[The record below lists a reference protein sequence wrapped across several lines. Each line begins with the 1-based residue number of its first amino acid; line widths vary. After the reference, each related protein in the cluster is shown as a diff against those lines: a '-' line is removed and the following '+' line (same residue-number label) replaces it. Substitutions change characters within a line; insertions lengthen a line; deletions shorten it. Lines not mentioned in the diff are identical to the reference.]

1 MYSDESNVEIDIITT
16 GQLPS
21 QPNFSIDP
29 LATDSPINQQ
39 QSNLNANDCDSSPS
53 ILDQQDQ
60 PLKRNNEASTFAS
73 KNARFIK
80 RSTFYQFVKI
90 NGRTQR
96 LYRKSVKTKASMK
109 IGSMFV
115 SKMKKSIVSI
125 ERIMFKNGTCILK
138 NSETNTRMF
147 LRCHQVGVR
156 KLFSYLT
163 MKWKLH
169 ELMML
174 NWLSRKIGKETM
186 FTSKFPAVAKNVYP
200 WNGSLQKYKQTERI
214 WLSQD
219 WWQGDLRKWIYYK
232 WTLLLAAR
240 NLSDWLLLLWSLRDR
255 NVMAL
260 MSVQHFCKTKK
271 LIEMSSS
278 NLKLNRKIQMS
289 FVN

>member
-1 MYSDESNVEIDIITT
+1 MLESDVDKNRGNSTFGDDTVNNPGRSTVTKIETDTSCPQFDGVTDPGYVYSDESNVEIDIITT

-109 IGSMFV
+109 IGSIFV

-147 LRCHQVGVR
+147 LGCHQVGVR

-174 NWLSRKIGKETM
+174 N
-186 FTSKFPAVAKNVYP
+186 
-200 WNGSLQKYKQTERI
+200 
-214 WLSQD
+214 
-219 WWQGDLRKWIYYK
+219 
-232 WTLLLAAR
+232 
-240 NLSDWLLLLWSLRDR
+240 
-255 NVMAL
+255 
-260 MSVQHFCKTKK
+260 
-271 LIEMSSS
+271 
-278 NLKLNRKIQMS
+278 
-289 FVN
+289 